1 MPGCMGTLPP
11 DEARAR
17 ATDLTNEAFR
27 VYWGRDLDR
36 VIDLCT
42 SAIAADPEYPWPY
55 SMRGAAYTAKGMY
68 PNALLDLNRALE
80 LAPDFTPALTNRALT
95 YLRMGLLDPARAD
108 LDDALF
114 LTPTDV
120 VALATR
126 AEVEAASGQPEA
138 ACESLIEAVE
148 HGFRDIR
155 IVEDRRVFESLL
167 FSDCYDRLQQLVF
180 VRSGGVDRID
190 RRAGQAV
197 PGVAE

>member
-1 MPGCMGTLPP
+1 MGTLPP

-27 VYWGRDLDR
+27 EYWGRDLDH

-42 SAIAADPEYPWPY
+42 RAIDADPEYPWPY
-55 SMRGAAYTAKGMY
+55 SMRGAAYTAKGLF

-108 LDDALF
+108 LEAALF

-148 HGFRDIR
+148 NGFRDIR
-155 IVEDRRVFESLL
+155 IVEDRRVFEGLL

-180 VRSGGVDRID
+180 VRSGGVDLMD
-190 RRAGQAV
+190 RRAGRPESG
-197 PGVAE
+197 PGE